1 MKKKIFLKKLLILV
15 ETIFPEFMR
24 NNALQT
30 AEALVDFEIYK
41 KLIKKHEKNN
51 HNHPVEGWL

>member
-1 MKKKIFLKKLLILV
+1 
-15 ETIFPEFMR
+15 MR
-24 NNALQT
+24 NNALQS